1 MTGSFATK
9 PGRYVFLA
17 KTSDH
22 LFAAMNR
29 LIFLTSVLLL
39 AVVTTRCTPDR
50 VKYTPEL
57 KQQMADMKIKRV
69 TNADLVETVDVLGG
83 KVTAVV
89 EKELTDSLTK
99 ATTMGR
105 KQQLCQLQSLPRL
118 EAISKKYDVNV
129 RLLGPAD
136 VQNKTLDIKE
146 REVLDAYLYNAEQ
159 KQSQIANIQKINDT
173 TYIYNAA
180 VPTDN
185 IICQTCFGKE
195 KTPLAVWRLAINKR
209 EVVLRMN
216 ASVKKKPAN

>member
-1 MTGSFATK
+1 
-9 PGRYVFLA
+9 
-17 KTSDH
+17 
-22 LFAAMNR
+22 MNR
-29 LIFLTSVLLL
+29 LTSLTVALAL

-99 ATTMGR
+99 ATTTAR
-105 KQQLCQLQSLPRL
+105 KQQLCQLQNLPRL
-118 EAISKKYDVNV
+118 DAISKKYEVNI

-136 VQNKTLDIKE
+136 VQNKALDAKE

-185 IICQTCFGKE
+185 VI
-195 KTPLAVWRLAINKR
+195 
-209 EVVLRMN
+209 
-216 ASVKKKPAN
+216 

>member
-1 MTGSFATK
+1 MYFHS
-9 PGRYVFLA
+9 RIL
-17 KTSDH
+17 S
-22 LFAAMNR
+22 
-29 LIFLTSVLLL
+29 LISIIFVS
-39 AVVTTRCTPDR
+39 ACTPDR

-69 TNADLVETVDVLGG
+69 TNADLVETVDELGG

-99 ATTMGR
+99 ATTPDR
-105 KQQLCQLQSLPRL
+105 KEQLCQLKNLPRL
-118 EAISKKYDVNV
+118 DAVSKKYDVNV
-129 RLLGPAD
+129 RLLGPTD
-136 VQNKTLDIKE
+136 VQNETLDAKE

-180 VPTDN
+180 VPTEN
-185 IICQTCFGKE
+185 VICQTCFGKE

-209 EVVLRMN
+209 DVVLRMK
-216 ASVKKKPAN
+216 ASVKKKLAN

>member
-1 MTGSFATK
+1 MYL
-9 PGRYVFLA
+9 R
-17 KTSDH
+17 
-22 LFAAMNR
+22 NR
-29 LIFLTSVLLL
+29 IVSLVLSIV
-39 AVVTTRCTPDR
+39 AVACTPDR

-69 TNADLVETVDVLGG
+69 TNADLVETVDELGG

-99 ATTMGR
+99 AATAGR
-105 KQQLCQLQSLPRL
+105 KTQLCRLQNLPRL
-118 EAISKKYDVNV
+118 DAISRKYGVTIQ
-129 RLLGPAD
+129 LLGPAD
-136 VQNKTLDIKE
+136 VQNKTLDAKE

-180 VPTDN
+180 VPTEN
-185 IICQTCFGKE
+185 VICQTCFGAE

-209 EVVLRMN
+209 DVVLRMN
-216 ASVKKKPAN
+216 ASVKKKPATAN

>member
-1 MTGSFATK
+1 
-9 PGRYVFLA
+9 
-17 KTSDH
+17 
-22 LFAAMNR
+22 MNR
-29 LIFLTSVLLL
+29 LTSLTIALSFAVL
-39 AVVTTRCTPDR
+39 TTRCTPDR

-69 TNADLVETVDVLGG
+69 TNADLVETVDELGG

-99 ATTMGR
+99 AVGVGR
-105 KQQLCQLQSLPRL
+105 KDHLCQLQNLPRL
-118 EAISKKYDVNV
+118 DAISKKYGVTIQ
-129 RLLGPAD
+129 LLGSAD
-136 VQNKTLDIKE
+136 VQNKTLDAKE

-180 VPTDN
+180 VSTEN
-185 IICQTCFGKE
+185 VICQTCFGTE

-209 EVVLRMN
+209 DVVLRMK
-216 ASVKKKPAN
+216 ASVKKKSAN